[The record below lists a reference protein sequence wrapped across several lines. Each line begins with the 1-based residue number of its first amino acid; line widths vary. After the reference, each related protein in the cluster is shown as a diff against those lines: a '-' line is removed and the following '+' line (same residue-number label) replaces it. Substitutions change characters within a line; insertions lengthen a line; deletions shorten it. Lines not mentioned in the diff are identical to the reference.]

1 MYKMKIDSIDI
12 GTTVI
17 SYKMIGNG
25 EIDTLF
31 ELGLG
36 SCIAE
41 WQGLAVAIAEKG
53 HTVLLYERA
62 GCGYSTPS
70 TLVRTPQNIAKE
82 LNCLLDKLGV
92 TKRLTIIAHSQGGLY
107 SQAFARLYAHRVER
121 LILLDPLS
129 ANDNR
134 FKESLTTEEYKKSG
148 VDKFA
153 SLGLQ
158 KTLAKLHLGFIIKKV
173 MRNAP
178 PFYYYNG
185 FTKEEESYILSSL
198 VKPSVYDTAMQEYEL
213 SHDEN
218 IVKDYKSKNDFPDIE
233 IVLITHSSDFCIKET
248 MEFGGVTREVA
259 EKIENIWQDIMKDYL
274 LFSSKTK
281 FLQAR
286 ESGHYIHLMCP
297 ELIIGLITK
306 KVQAD

>member
-1 MYKMKIDSIDI
+1 MYKLKIDSLDI
-12 GTTVI
+12 GTSVI
-17 SYKMIGNG
+17 SYKIVGNG
-25 EIDTLF
+25 EIDILI
-31 ELGLG
+31 EMGLG

-41 WQGLAVAIAEKG
+41 WQTLARAIAEKG
-53 HTVLLYERA
+53 HTVLIYERA

-70 TLVRTPQNIAKE
+70 ALVRTPQNIAKE

-92 TKRLTIIAHSQGGLY
+92 TRKLVIVAHSQGGLY
-107 SQAFARLYAHRVER
+107 SQVFTRLYANRVEK

-129 ANDNR
+129 ANDNK
-134 FKESLTTEEYKKSG
+134 FKELLTKAEYKKCG

-158 KTLAKLHLGFIIKKV
+158 KALAKLHLGFIIKKA

-178 PFYYYNG
+178 PFYYYHG
-185 FTKEEESYILSSL
+185 FTKEEEKYILSSL

-213 SHDEN
+213 SHNED
-218 IVKDYKSKNDFPDIE
+218 IIRDYKSKNGFPDIE

-248 MEFGGVTREVA
+248 IEFGGTTREVA
-259 EKIENIWQDIMKDYL
+259 EKVENIWQNIMKEYL
-274 LFSSKTK
+274 SFSSKTK

-297 ELIIGLITK
+297 DLVIDH
-306 KVQAD
+306 VS